1 MNKARLLILLLW
13 LMALALVSWALG
25 QLPFTDIANS
35 IRALDPLQWIF
46 WLGLNLLVLTLSSLR
61 WQGLTSMLGES
72 AGFTKLFAIKLAGQT
87 ISFITPGPQFGGE
100 PLQIY
105 WLYQHCGIAIHRA
118 ILSLTLDRFYELWVN
133 FSVLLAGLIILLY
146 SQLEGAADWAYLI
159 LVLTTLVLALP
170 LLGIAILKRP
180 RWFGG
185 FMARLAQRW
194 QHHPRLQ
201 QLDSH
206 WQKLTAE
213 LSRVLRYQRP
223 ALLRGLLLSVIGW
236 VCILG
241 ELYLLLSFLNI
252 DPSVA
257 DFVLL
262 FVAVRLAMLLPLPG
276 GIGTIEAALLWS
288 FQILEFS
295 ASAAIGLIA
304 LMRLRDAIILLAG
317 LLCLRGMHKA

>member
-1 MNKARLLILLLW
+1 MNKARLLILFLW
-13 LMALALVSWALG
+13 LMALALVTWALR

-35 IRALDPLQWIF
+35 MRALAPLQWMF
-46 WLGLNLLVLTLSSLR
+46 WLCLNLLVLALSTLR

-72 AGFTKLFAIKLAGQT
+72 ASFAKLLAMKLAGQT

-105 WLYQHCGIAIHRA
+105 WLYKRCGIPVHRA
-118 ILSLTLDRFYELWVN
+118 VLSLALDRFYELWVN
-133 FSVLLAGLIILLY
+133 FSVLLAGAMILLY
-146 SQLEGAADWAYLI
+146 SQLGGTADWTYII
-159 LVLTTLVLALP
+159 LLLSTLVLALP
-170 LLGIAILKRP
+170 LLGIVILKRP

-185 FMARLAQRW
+185 RVARLTQRW

-206 WQKLTAE
+206 WQLLTE
-213 LSRVLRYQRP
+213 DLSGVFRYQKP
-223 ALLRGLLLSVIGW
+223 ALLRALLLSVIGW

-252 DPSVA
+252 SPSLA

-288 FQILEFS
+288 FQLLEFS

-317 LLCLRGMHKA
+317 LLCLRGMHKD